1 MKYLG
6 YGRSLPYDI
15 KLEHAEFGTKV
26 LFQNN
31 LIRKFIDDDKY
42 DEIISKAIYNHNKYK
57 IQEGLSEIE
66 LLQCKIIRDADKL
79 DNFRVKE
86 KDNFKV
92 LIIKNVLKLNLRAKM
107 HLMCLMVGDED
118 RQLSLKE
125 MKKIILKAEEK
136 NNKLEEK
143 PSDITLEDIDEE
155 TLKNL

>member
-1 MKYLG
+1 M
-6 YGRSLPYDI
+6 
-15 KLEHAEFGTKV
+15 
-26 LFQNN
+26 FQNN

-57 IQEGLSEIE
+57 IQEGLNEIE

-107 HLMCLMVGDED
+107 HLMCLMVGH
-118 RQLSLKE
+118 
-125 MKKIILKAEEK
+125 I
-136 NNKLEEK
+136 
-143 PSDITLEDIDEE
+143 
-155 TLKNL
+155 